1 MKLRGLILL
10 CVFVLPVAADEGIW
24 LFNQFPKGT
33 VKEKREFDVTDSF
46 LDHLRLSSMQLGA
59 GSGAFVSRQGLV
71 LTAHRV
77 VADCVAKAG
86 GAQHNYLKD
95 GFYAASRADEVRCP
109 DLDARVLVAI
119 EGVTT
124 QVKNAAPES
133 PKSLKQSVNDKT
145 AADAL
150 QKRNAAVAR
159 IEKACAEKT
168 GNTCTVVRL
177 FSGERYDLY
186 QYKKYSDLRL
196 VFAPERAI
204 TFFGGNPSN
213 LTFQRYGLDVAFLRA
228 YENGKAAATPQ
239 FLKWSEDPVK
249 EGDLVF
255 AAGSPI
261 ATSRLSTAAQLNF
274 YRDYTVSI
282 ELARLRTRIRDLRDF
297 ASKSADNLKSV
308 ELPLTSL
315 GNEYK
320 LTAGKLIGLN
330 DSFMMARKANFEKKL
345 RQSVEHDPKLGVDGG
360 KVWDEVAA
368 AYKTW
373 APFERPYQV
382 LEQPAA
388 LGSSLFRIARGLVRG
403 GASAQ
408 QLDAAIDDV
417 VESNLLWRYLEE
429 LKTLG
434 DKESPLKAIL
444 GNKTPQAAAEEFV
457 KTTRLKDPAERKRL
471 ASDPA
476 AVAQSTDPMIKLARL
491 LEESS
496 RKLQR
501 KHADTIEALET
512 SAAERIAQYRYKV
525 FGAADYPDATGT
537 PRVTYGIV
545 KGYKD
550 RTEAPVPFA
559 TTFGGL
565 FYLAANNQEIY
576 NLPARWLDG
585 KPKLDLVTPFNFV
598 STCDI
603 TAGPAGAPI
612 VNTQGEIV
620 GVTFDGNLES
630 IQLTYLYSDDAAR
643 AVHAAGPGIISA
655 LQRLYNTP
663 GLLKELLPDV
673 KVSAK

>member
-1 MKLRGLILL
+1 MKLRGLFLL

-24 LFNQFPKGT
+24 LFNQFPKAT
-33 VKEKREFDVTDSF
+33 VKEKREFEVTDAF

-59 GSGAFVSRQGLV
+59 GSGAFVSPQGLV

-77 VADCVAKAG
+77 IADCVAKAG

-95 GFYAASRADEVRCP
+95 GFYAPTQSDEIRCP

-119 EGVTT
+119 EDVTK
-124 QVKNAAPES
+124 QVKDAAPEAL
-133 PKSLKQSVNDKT
+133 KSLKQSVNDKE
-145 AADAL
+145 AANTL

-159 IEKACAEKT
+159 IEKTCADKT

-186 QYKKYSDLRL
+186 RYKKYSDLRL
-196 VFAPERAI
+196 VFAPERSI

-228 YENGKAAATPQ
+228 YENGKPAATPQ

-255 AAGSPI
+255 ATGSPI

-274 YRDYTVSI
+274 YRDSALSI
-282 ELARLRTRIRDLRDF
+282 QLARLRTRIRDLRDF
-297 ASKSADNLKSV
+297 ASKSADNLKAA

-320 LTAGKLIGLN
+320 LTAGKLIGLK

-345 RQSVEHDPKLGVDGG
+345 RQSVEHDPKLGVEGG

-368 AYKTW
+368 AYKAW

-388 LGSSLFRIARGLVRG
+388 LGSNLFRIARQIVRG
-403 GASAQ
+403 GESAQ
-408 QLDAAIDDV
+408 QLDVPIDDA

-434 DKESPLKAIL
+434 DKESPIKAIL

-457 KTTRLKDPAERKRL
+457 KTSRLKDPAARN
-471 ASDPA
+471 P
-476 AVAQSTDPMIKLARL
+476 QSTDPMIKLARL
-491 LEESS
+491 LEEPA

-537 PRVTYGIV
+537 PRVTYGVV

-550 RTEAPVPFA
+550 RTEAPVPFT

-576 NLPARWLDG
+576 NLPPRWLDG

-612 VNTQGEIV
+612 VNAKGEIV

-630 IQLTYLYSDDAAR
+630 IQLTYLYSDEAAR
-643 AVHAAGPGIISA
+643 AVHAAGPGIIAA

-663 GLLKELLPDV
+663 ALLKELLPGPKLSV
-673 KVSAK
+673 K